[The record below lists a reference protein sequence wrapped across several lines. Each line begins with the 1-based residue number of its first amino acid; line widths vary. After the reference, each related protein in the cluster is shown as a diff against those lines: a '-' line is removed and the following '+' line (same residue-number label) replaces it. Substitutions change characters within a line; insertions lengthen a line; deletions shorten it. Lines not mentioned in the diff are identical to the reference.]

1 MKPKGAPQWELET
14 PVRSIGAPLM
24 PMSRESSVVCVTFVA
39 EARIGETTERAETC
53 IATVVLIL
61 IRQCLCVICRV
72 VAQ

>member
-1 MKPKGAPQWELET
+1 
-14 PVRSIGAPLM
+14 
-24 PMSRESSVVCVTFVA
+24 MSLISDVFYFLLTSHVTQKIYDDDDDPRVA

-61 IRQCLCVICRV
+61 IGVRQCLCVICKV